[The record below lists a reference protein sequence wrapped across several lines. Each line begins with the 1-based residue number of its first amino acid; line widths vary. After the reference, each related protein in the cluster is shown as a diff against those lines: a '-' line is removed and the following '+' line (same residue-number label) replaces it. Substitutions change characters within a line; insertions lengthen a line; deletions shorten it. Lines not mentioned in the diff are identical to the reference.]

1 MKRIDRLLITSF
13 IPPFIVTFG
22 IAMFVL
28 LMQVLWLYLD
38 DIAGKGLGFF
48 LIMELLAYKC
58 VGLVPL
64 ALPLAILI
72 SSVMVVGGL
81 AEHYELSSFKSA
93 GVSLIRV
100 MRPIIFFGFLGA
112 IFSYLCSDFIIP
124 AANLKFGSRMFD
136 IQQKKP
142 ALSME
147 AGIFNNDFA
156 NYAIHIGSKAGDG
169 RSIEDVLIYDHGR
182 VSGGE
187 LSQIVADKGE
197 MYATP
202 DGNYF
207 IMQLRDGYQYS
218 EKLQAGGRG
227 RSATHPFVRTAFAT
241 WTKVF
246 DLSEFNLAR
255 TNPKLFETNRSML
268 TTWEL
273 QEASDT
279 IELDIARRKQMLS
292 NHLASYLRML
302 EPDTTELGSPQEA
315 ELQRV
320 NEKYRLER
328 RRRDSLRTDSLLQ
341 DSLYREKLR
350 IDSLQR
356 AGVPIDTSRRQSLP
370 PQPRPQPQP
379 LEPRPATATTNYP
392 VGANIVRQSATRSGQ
407 SPVRRAQEDQA
418 PLLALPDPA
427 DWTSIDSLLA
437 QLSLTRSTRIY
448 NRARAAAR
456 SVQSQASSAMRNLDN
471 MRENRAKHLYD
482 MHMKFSMAVV
492 CIIFVFVGAPMG
504 AIVRKGGFGY
514 PILVSIIAFVFFIIL
529 TIFCRKIAES
539 FVVTGV
545 VAGWLPCAILFP
557 IGLWL
562 TRQAM
567 NDSKLFSADRIRQ
580 WWLRI
585 RKRQKNQQLGS
596 EISRPAS

>member
-28 LMQVLWLYLD
+28 LMQILWLYLD

-64 ALPLAILI
+64 AMPLAILI
-72 SSVMVVGGL
+72 SSVMVLGSL

-93 GVSLIRV
+93 GVSLLRV
-100 MRPIIFFGFLGA
+100 MRPIIYFGVIGA
-112 IFSYLCSDFIIP
+112 VVSYLCSDFIIP

-147 AGIFNNDFA
+147 AGVFNNDFA
-156 NYAIHIGSKAGDG
+156 NYAIHIGSKSGDG
-169 RSIEDVLIYDHGR
+169 RGIQEVLIYDHSR
-182 VSGGE
+182 TTGGD
-187 LSQIVADKGE
+187 LSEIIAKEGE

-218 EKLQAGGRG
+218 EKVQTAGSSQ
-227 RSATHPFVRTAFAT
+227 RSMASPFVRTSFGT

-246 DLSEFNLAR
+246 DLSEFNLSR
-255 TNPKLFETNRSML
+255 TNPKLFEANRSML

-273 QEASDT
+273 QLASDT
-279 IELDIARRKQMLS
+279 IQLDIERRKQMLS

-302 EPDTTELGSPQEA
+302 ELDTTDLGSPEEA
-315 ELQRV
+315 ELESI
-320 NEKYRLER
+320 NERYRLER
-328 RRRDSLRTDSLLQ
+328 TDANQQRTLDSLQADSLRLDSLRADRLLAAEEADAPTPQ
-341 DSLYREKLR
+341 PERVITPGILRRIQSSPPTGAVQPTPPRPMQSTVRRVQEDDSLILTA
-350 IDSLQR
+350 IDS
-356 AGVPIDTSRRQSLP
+356 
-370 PQPRPQPQP
+370 
-379 LEPRPATATTNYP
+379 
-392 VGANIVRQSATRSGQ
+392 ANWQG
-407 SPVRRAQEDQA
+407 
-418 PLLALPDPA
+418 
-427 DWTSIDSLLA
+427 IDSLLA
-437 QLSLTRSTRIY
+437 QLPATRTTRIY

-456 SVQSQASSAMRNLDN
+456 SVQSQAGSALRNLEN

-492 CIIFVFVGAPMG
+492 CIIFVFIGAPMG
-504 AIVRKGGFGY
+504 AIIRKGGFGF

-539 FVVTGV
+539 FLVTGA
-545 VAGWLPCAILFP
+545 VAGWLPSAILLP

-562 TRQAM
+562 TVKAM
-567 NDSKLFSADRIRQ
+567 NDSRLFSADRLRQ
-580 WWLRI
+580 LWRRLWPRDKTNALAND
-585 RKRQKNQQLGS
+585 KQAPTPS
-596 EISRPAS
+596 

>member
-28 LMQVLWLYLD
+28 LMQILWLYLD

-48 LIMELLAYKC
+48 LIIELLAYKC

-64 ALPLAILI
+64 AMPLAILI
-72 SSVMVVGGL
+72 SSVMVLGSL

-93 GVSLIRV
+93 GVSLLRV
-100 MRPIIFFGFLGA
+100 MRPIIYFGVIGA
-112 IFSYLCSDFIIP
+112 VVSYLCSDFIIP

-147 AGIFNNDFA
+147 AGVFNNDFA
-156 NYAIHIGSKAGDG
+156 NYAIHIGGKSSDG
-169 RSIEDVLIYDHGR
+169 RGIQEVLIYDHGR
-182 VSGGE
+182 TTGGD
-187 LSQIVADKGE
+187 LSEIIAKEGE

-202 DGNYF
+202 DGSYF

-218 EKLQAGGRG
+218 EKVQTAGSSR
-227 RSATHPFVRTAFAT
+227 RSAASPFVRTSFGT

-246 DLSEFNLAR
+246 DLSEFNLSR
-255 TNPKLFETNRSML
+255 TNPQLFEANRSML

-273 QEASDT
+273 QQTADT
-279 IELDIARRKQMLS
+279 IQLDIERRKQMLS

-302 EPDTTELGSPQEA
+302 ELDTTDLGSAEEA
-315 ELQRV
+315 ELASI
-320 NEKYRLER
+320 NERYRLER
-328 RRRDSLRTDSLLQ
+328 TDANQQRMLDSLRADSLRLDSLRADSLLAVEGADAPTPQ
-341 DSLYREKLR
+341 PARVITPGVLRRIQSSPPTGTVQPAPPPTALSTARRTTQENDSL
-350 IDSLQR
+350 
-356 AGVPIDTSRRQSLP
+356 
-370 PQPRPQPQP
+370 
-379 LEPRPATATTNYP
+379 
-392 VGANIVRQSATRSGQ
+392 
-407 SPVRRAQEDQA
+407 
-418 PLLALPDPA
+418 LLAVADSA
-427 DWTSIDSLLA
+427 DWRGIDSLLA
-437 QLSLTRSTRIY
+437 QLPAIRMTRIY

-456 SVQSQASSAMRNLDN
+456 SVQSQSSSALRNLDN

-492 CIIFVFVGAPMG
+492 CIVFVFIGAPMG
-504 AIVRKGGFGY
+504 AIIRKGGFGF

-539 FVVTGV
+539 FVVTGA
-545 VAGWLPCAILFP
+545 VAGWLPCAILLP

-562 TRQAM
+562 TTKAM
-567 NDSKLFSADRIRQ
+567 NDSRLFSADRL
-580 WWLRI
+580 W
-585 RKRQKNQQLGS
+585 QLWRRLLPRDKTNALANDKQLS
-596 EISRPAS
+596 TPS